1 MRCTSCKSD
10 VTPVPPR
17 TMAKL
22 GLVAFY
28 VASLA
33 VAMLFSLLLGLN
45 IVLVPVAVAVGCSV
59 GVAARRAS
67 EWSCPQCKECM
78 AAPPVATESTRPTD
92 EVRTRPFVPAHA

>member
-1 MRCTSCKSD
+1 MRCNTCKSD

-28 VASLA
+28 VASLS
-33 VAMLFSLLLGLN
+33 VAMLFSILLGLN
-45 IVLVPVAVAVGCSV
+45 IVLVPVAVAIGCSV

-67 EWSCPQCKECM
+67 EWSCPQCKEFM
-78 AAPPVATESTRPTD
+78 VAPAVATEPTRPTQ
-92 EVRTRPFVPAHA
+92 EPRTRPFVPAHA